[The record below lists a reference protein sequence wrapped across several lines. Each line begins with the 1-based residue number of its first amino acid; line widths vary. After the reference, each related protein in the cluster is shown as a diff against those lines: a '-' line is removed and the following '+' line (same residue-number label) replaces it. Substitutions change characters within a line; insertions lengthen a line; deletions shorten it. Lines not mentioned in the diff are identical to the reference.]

1 MNKVEMVAEAHDAL
15 QQSIH
20 NWGKILIAT
29 GGTLK
34 PAKCFYHLIPF
45 SWQPDGTWR
54 YDSNK
59 NVPDLSI
66 KVPLEDGTYAAIEHL
81 SADTPTKTLGQM
93 TCPMGGSEGAIAQ
106 MQQKAQGWLT
116 KASASKLNKCNISF
130 LLDKQFWPAVSFEI
144 SSVCAPFA
152 TLEDCL
158 MKFYYNLLPICGYTE
173 TTGVGILWSRVTA
186 SGSRMFY
193 WAARQ
198 ATNKLWQQ
206 LRPWCA
212 HAGFNGSL
220 YYRGGSI
227 NAATFRTLFPIQQM
241 GHPLLAKITL
251 GKGGEVQLSC
261 GNSSSSPTTPTGERL
276 LADAGTRRSWIQ

>member
-1 MNKVEMVAEAHDAL
+1 MRFFLRTGFGDSKAYAGSTNGKKTQGMCQENGAAPAGWTVTSITMIEAHKRKGHGIHLEGPITGTKLHLVGTLFMDDTDLEHFDKNKVETVAEVHDAL
-15 QQSIH
+15 QRSIH

-29 GGTLK
+29 TGALK
-34 PAKCFYHLIPF
+34 PAKCFYHLISF

-93 TCPMGGSEGAIAQ
+93 TCPTGGSKGAIAQ
-106 MQQKAQGWLT
+106 MQHKAQGWLT

-158 MKFYYNLLPICGYTE
+158 MKVYYDLLPICG
-173 TTGVGILWSRVTA
+173 IR
-186 SGSRMFY
+186 
-193 WAARQ
+193 
-198 ATNKLWQQ
+198 
-206 LRPWCA
+206 
-212 HAGFNGSL
+212 
-220 YYRGGSI
+220 
-227 NAATFRTLFPIQQM
+227 
-241 GHPLLAKITL
+241 
-251 GKGGEVQLSC
+251 
-261 GNSSSSPTTPTGERL
+261 
-276 LADAGTRRSWIQ
+276 